1 MTRKEKQRKGNVH
14 LEDDDVALLTGRDS
28 DLLGELVD
36 GLELGVDLLMSAKGN
51 VEPGRRRAKRGELD
65 FGVLLTRA
73 RKEVL
78 HEDKGQR
85 RKREKAGLAIVAMS
99 V

>member
-51 VEPGRRRAKRGELD
+51 VEPGRRRAKRRELD

-78 HEDKGQR
+78 HEDNRQR
-85 RKREKAGLAIVAMS
+85 RKREKAALAIVAMS